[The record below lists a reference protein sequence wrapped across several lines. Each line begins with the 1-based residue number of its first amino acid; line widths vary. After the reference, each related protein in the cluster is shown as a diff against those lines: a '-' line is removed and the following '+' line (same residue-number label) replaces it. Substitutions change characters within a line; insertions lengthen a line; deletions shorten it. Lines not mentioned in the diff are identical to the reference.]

1 LNSPVRTAVLT
12 PAGEKRRGEE
22 KKREEGR
29 KRRERGQR
37 DMAMLEQVFSR
48 SSRAHAAHRDGLPLM
63 GAVTSRKAMSRGGKY
78 LPLMAGTRPGCS
90 ACKAMSSLVTAP
102 TKNRGHR
109 EGTLRALAV
118 FTRRCHRQVNLPPP
132 GPSAFLL
139 CPPSPPG
146 EDLAKVSLFF
156 HSLSHSLSA
165 FACWKKNLAPSASAQ
180 QPFFCIILLLG
191 RLRSFLDRYSVFI
204 ASHPT
209 ITNFRSLGD
218 RKPRQGRHKPAKMM
232 RKILCCANVLPKEK
246 EADAYA
252 KARDTIEDAKEAPI
266 DLIQLPPPAKLS
278 GSNYNFESWL
288 AGNSTGSIASSSRS
302 NVRSP
307 ELDFIPDPTSVEY
320 VSDPEDGT
328 QEVVKASNW
337 RRISRSFSQDGS
349 KRSSSPDDEK
359 RFSIPSVNRPS
370 TAPCSNEQ
378 GDGEKPPF
386 DQAAYFQAVKSNNK
400 KRLQAEVDSE
410 HSSRSVSTRASNRFR
425 ELETVEED
433 PNDHRDE
440 LPGGPR
446 DRIETVMST
455 EVSALKIPHQPT
467 RPPAAK
473 LSTHGLMVDPT
484 DIDSGDR
491 RRSSCP
497 KMETGSRVMASQL
510 VIRERGSLPLMP
522 PAPILVARQDSDDQ
536 DDESFKTWR
545 LSQSIPQGDSQATLT
560 TRTQDALGAKDQ
572 TVTISDTKHGTE
584 HQQKSS
590 NAGTELACDEEQ
602 PEIEIVFDATSAPV
616 RPLTADSVQSPDRS
630 GWETWLLAEKLTAQD
645 DSIVV
650 QRSSDKN
657 DKCTSAIAG
666 SDTPE
671 IPEKENGVVYMSM
684 SPTCF
689 CGLDNPG
696 NSKATLLVDQK
707 DSRSA
712 AHEAL
717 SSTLDMEDKIA
728 SAAAESALATEPQYP
743 SSSVYSSTQNTRHAS
758 PTGSKD
764 AGGNG
769 DADSL
774 AESLIDLNLAQFEMF
789 NALKEQ
795 RSDESYRTAPDQ
807 NYDPVVP
814 SIVLPAD
821 DAPCDNLSVT
831 SVKYR
836 HKVEMTTNLC
846 GIESQAPFSLS
857 PGDAQEKLN
866 ITQNGTQ
873 HDTSTRKTSFLQV
886 LRIGK
891 GSGSKGHG
899 KSHSQPST
907 DLDHLEPSLTLHE
920 ITKPKGHAKR
930 LSDLSIRSHM
940 HPISS
945 STDFTAPKLT
955 ESATTVW
962 KRAFQVEHGQR
973 EAKSNSNL
981 KKTKIPVRITDAN
994 VSHATE
1000 SDAFTPNKEL
1010 EVHSPKTSMQL
1021 SQSVTSRRTLRLHS
1035 LPREP
1040 SIVIAARKTD
1050 DRGAAASTN

>member
-1 LNSPVRTAVLT
+1 
-12 PAGEKRRGEE
+12 
-22 KKREEGR
+22 
-29 KRRERGQR
+29 
-37 DMAMLEQVFSR
+37 
-48 SSRAHAAHRDGLPLM
+48 
-63 GAVTSRKAMSRGGKY
+63 
-78 LPLMAGTRPGCS
+78 
-90 ACKAMSSLVTAP
+90 
-102 TKNRGHR
+102 
-109 EGTLRALAV
+109 
-118 FTRRCHRQVNLPPP
+118 
-132 GPSAFLL
+132 
-139 CPPSPPG
+139 
-146 EDLAKVSLFF
+146 
-156 HSLSHSLSA
+156 
-165 FACWKKNLAPSASAQ
+165 
-180 QPFFCIILLLG
+180 
-191 RLRSFLDRYSVFI
+191 
-204 ASHPT
+204 
-209 ITNFRSLGD
+209 
-218 RKPRQGRHKPAKMM
+218 MM
-232 RKILCCANVLPKEK
+232 RKVLCCANVLPKEK

-930 LSDLSIRSHM
+930 LSDLSAASLADDVTTR
-940 HPISS
+940 
-945 STDFTAPKLT
+945 DFAVLP
-955 ESATTVW
+955 V
-962 KRAFQVEHGQR
+962 
-973 EAKSNSNL
+973 L
-981 KKTKIPVRITDAN
+981 KDSDQHIWVTSKGLD
-994 VSHATE
+994 ATE
-1000 SDAFTPNKEL
+1000 AETTQLHQPLSKRLGKVMKKSLGKVMPSKSGTENVAQLEFPEL
-1010 EVHSPKTSMQL
+1010 EVLPTKEGYKDLEAIQTSIVALKTSERAKMATNPALVIAELENQSKQSLIKNIPAQLQEAEHARHESIRKAAVETTNGAIESNEAHAHGIGECSVRPVTPANVVTLPEGNSTAATTTENWATPASRLSHSPAL
-1021 SQSVTSRRTLRLHS
+1021 DGHS
-1035 LPREP
+1035 TA
-1040 SIVIAARKTD
+1040 SIEDVETVSTYSWRK
-1050 DRGAAASTN
+1050 A